1 MELNE
6 CIETCNNMKQCYAF
20 NYVTV
25 GKKPQCFLYG
35 YDEGEGLI
43 SDSPCGNKVG
53 NTCCEKGKYPIQR
66 KKKLYVIFMHI
77 CIFNT
82 CHILRKY

>member
-1 MELNE
+1 MSCPIEFEMELSE
-6 CIETCNNMKQCYAF
+6 CIETCNSMKQCYVF

-35 YDEGEGLI
+35 YDGDEGEI

-53 NTCCEKGKYPIQR
+53 NICCEKGKYIFLC
-66 KKKLYVIFMHI
+66 KKTLHVIL
-77 CIFNT
+77 CESPNA
-82 CHILRKY
+82 

>member
-6 CIETCNNMKQCYAF
+6 CIETCNNMKQCYVF

-25 GKKPQCFLYG
+25 GKKAQCFLYG

-66 KKKLYVIFMHI
+66 KKKLHVIFM
-77 CIFNT
+77 CIYT
-82 CHILRKY
+82 CAVHFGC